1 MPEMPIRPRSRAAR
15 RAPGRAALAASP
27 LAAALAIGCAAAP
40 RPGPDTTPGEA
51 PGPYALVLGTA
62 QDGGLPQI
70 GCRAEACER
79 ARAEPSRARRASALL
94 VVDPGSG
101 KRWLF
106 DAGPDLPE
114 QVELARGHPPGHP
127 SDRPAADLRPA
138 LFDGVF
144 LTHAHVGH
152 YAGLIHLGR
161 EVYGAS
167 GTPLFASRQ
176 MASFLSSNG
185 PWNLMVHEGHL
196 ALIGIEADLPVPL
209 AGGLRVT
216 PIPVPHRHEYTDT
229 LAFVVEGPRG
239 SLLYL
244 PDIDKWERWDRR
256 VEDLIARVDVAL
268 VDGTFFAD
276 GEIAGRSMVDIPH
289 PFIAESL
296 ERFAALPADERA
308 KIHFTHLNHTN
319 PAVDPEAPAAAA
331 IRAAGMHVAR
341 EGQRID
347 L

>member
-1 MPEMPIRPRSRAAR
+1 MVPRSRTR
-15 RAPGRAALAASP
+15 TTRLRLAALSAGLALGCASP
-27 LAAALAIGCAAAP
+27 TADEP
-40 RPGPDTTPGEA
+40 PPFPGS
-51 PGPYALVLGTA
+51 PYALVLGTA

-70 GCRAEACER
+70 GCRAEACEL
-79 ARAEPSRARRASALL
+79 ARADPRRARRASSLL
-94 VVDPGSG
+94 VVDPERG

-114 QVELARGHPPGHP
+114 QVERARGHPPRHP
-127 SDRPAADLRPA
+127 SDRQTEGPRPP

-152 YAGLIHLGR
+152 YAGLVHLGR
-161 EVYGAS
+161 EVYGA
-167 GTPLFASRQ
+167 GGLPLFASRQ
-176 MASFLSSNG
+176 MASFLTSNG
-185 PWNLMVHEGHL
+185 PWNLMVREGHL

-216 PIPVPHRHEYTDT
+216 PISVPHRHEYTDT
-229 LAFVVEGPRG
+229 LAFVIEGPGG

-244 PDIDKWERWDRR
+244 PDIDKWEHWDRR

-268 VDGTFFAD
+268 VDGTFYGD
-276 GEIAGRSMVDIPH
+276 GELPGRSMADIPH

-296 ERFAALPADERA
+296 ERFADLPPAERA

-319 PAVDPEAPAAAA
+319 PAADPDGDAAAA
-331 IRAAGMHVAR
+331 VRAAGMHVAR
-341 EGQRID
+341 EGQRFG